1 MTVNKSDLRVQRTRR
16 SIREAMI
23 DLILNNPYEEIT
35 VRNIA
40 KHAGV
45 GFKTFYRHYR
55 DKSDLMRDIQEEF
68 LVKAQAEILP
78 PTNLS
83 SGEKQTLPILHF
95 GQKHADLLRAI
106 LRTPINDQ
114 WTERLIQFGFL
125 YAQQI
130 ELESHDE
137 NPSKDE
143 KIRDL
148 AIHQLIHG
156 TIILLG
162 WWLENDMPF
171 EAEEM
176 AEYMNHVLVRP
187 VWGLPKVKI
196 SD

>member
-55 DKSDLMRDIQEEF
+55 DKSDLMRDIHEEI
-68 LVKAQAEILP
+68 LVEAQGAILP

-83 SGEKQTLPILHF
+83 LSEKQTVSIFHF
-95 GQKHADLLRAI
+95 GQKYGDLLRAI
-106 LRTPINDQ
+106 LRTPVSDEWI
-114 WTERLIQFGFL
+114 ERLIQFGFV

-130 ELESHDE
+130 ELESHHE

-143 KIRDL
+143 KIRHL

-156 TIILLG
+156 TFNLLR